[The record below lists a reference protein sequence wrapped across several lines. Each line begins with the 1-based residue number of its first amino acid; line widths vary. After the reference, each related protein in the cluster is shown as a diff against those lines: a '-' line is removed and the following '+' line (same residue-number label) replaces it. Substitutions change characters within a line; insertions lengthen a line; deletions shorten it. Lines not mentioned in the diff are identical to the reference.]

1 MFSFKILSIDVIN
14 VHSSIHKLL
23 LVPVLN
29 VKLHYSGKHYMFFV
43 EVDKLSDLRLEKF
56 IIQSEII
63 DFTRLK
69 KITLKSIKY
78 KFQRL

>member
-1 MFSFKILSIDVIN
+1 MFSFKILYTDVIN
-14 VHSSIHKLL
+14 VLSSIHKLL
-23 LVPVLN
+23 LVTVLN

-43 EVDKLSDLRLEKF
+43 EVDKLCDLRLEKF

>member
-1 MFSFKILSIDVIN
+1 
-14 VHSSIHKLL
+14 
-23 LVPVLN
+23 
-29 VKLHYSGKHYMFFV
+29 MFFV

>member
-1 MFSFKILSIDVIN
+1 MLNLNLYYIILVDII
-14 VHSSIHKLL
+14 L
-23 LVPVLN
+23 
-29 VKLHYSGKHYMFFV
+29 FFV